1 MKTQRKQQ
9 GVVLV
14 IGLLMLLLITIL
26 GVSAMSTTSSN
37 ERTTGNNQFATV
49 SFQAAESA
57 IKSMFSRP
65 AVEPTIMDTADA
77 LNDKIIT
84 QTNTF
89 DVELDAITAA
99 TVNVQTTTLA
109 EFCGADPAQKLTSLT
124 SGTFD
129 TGGFETLAFDVTSG
143 SQVGGTGAQE
153 NHLRSGGLT
162 SKALGVAFNGPG
174 SSGGCTNP

>member
-1 MKTQRKQQ
+1 MNTQRKQK

-49 SFQAAESA
+49 NFQAAESA

-65 AVEPTIMDTADA
+65 AVEPTIMDTADS

-84 QTNTF
+84 QTDTF
-89 DVELDAITAA
+89 DVRLDSASAA
-99 TVNVQTTTLA
+99 VINVATTTLA
-109 EFCGADPAQKLTSLT
+109 EFCGADPMQMLTSLS
-124 SGTFD
+124 SGSFD
-129 TGGFETLAFDVTSG
+129 MGGHETLAFDVTG
-143 SQVGGTGAQE
+143 DSQIGGVGAQE

-162 SKALGVAFNGPG
+162 SKALGVAFNGTG
-174 SSGGCTNP
+174 SSGACTNP

>member
-1 MKTQRKQQ
+1 MNTQRKQQ

-65 AVEPTIMDTADA
+65 DVEPTITDTAD
-77 LNDKIIT
+77 LVNDKIIT
-84 QTNTF
+84 QTNSF
-89 DVELDAITAA
+89 DVELDSSSTA

-109 EFCGADPAQKLTSLT
+109 EFCGADPMQRLTSLT
-124 SGTFD
+124 SGTMD
-129 TGGFETLAFDVTSG
+129 TGGFETLAFDVTG
-143 SQVGGTGAQE
+143 DSQVGGTGAQE
-153 NHLRSGGLT
+153 NHLRSGSLT
-162 SKALGVAFNGPG
+162 SKALGVAFNGSG
-174 SSGGCTNP
+174 SSGACANL

>member
-1 MKTQRKQQ
+1 MNTRRKQQ

-49 SFQAAESA
+49 NFQAAESA

-65 AVEPTIMDTADA
+65 AVEPTIMDTADL

-84 QTNTF
+84 QNNTF
-89 DVELDAITAA
+89 DVRLDSVSAAAI
-99 TVNVQTTTLA
+99 NVQTTTLA
-109 EFCGADPAQKLTSLT
+109 EFCGADPMQMLTSLS
-124 SGTFD
+124 SGSFD
-129 TGGFETLAFDVTSG
+129 MGGHETLAFDVTG
-143 SQVGGTGAQE
+143 DSQIGGVGAQE

-162 SKALGVAFNGPG
+162 SKALGVAFNGTG
-174 SSGGCTNP
+174 SSGGCTDP

>member
-1 MKTQRKQQ
+1 MKLKNKQG

-26 GVSAMSTTSSN
+26 GVSAMSTTTSN
-37 ERTTGNNQFATV
+37 ERTTGNNQYATA

-65 AVEPTIMDTADA
+65 EVEPTILDNAD
-77 LNDKIIT
+77 LLDDKIIT

-89 DVELDAITAA
+89 DIRLDSVSTAVISVA
-99 TVNVQTTTLA
+99 TTSIA
-109 EFCGADPAQKLTSLT
+109 EFCGADPMQTLTSFS
-124 SGTFD
+124 SGAMD
-129 TGGFETLAFDVTSG
+129 MGGHETLAFDVTG
-143 SQVGGTGAQE
+143 DSQIGGVGAQD
-153 NHLRSGGLT
+153 NHLRSGSLT

-174 SSGGCTNP
+174 SSTTCTSP